1 MLFFLLK
8 FTTTQINLSPSYCRN
23 ADDVISFGYMII
35 GVYGVER
42 KREKYLVDEIRI
54 LKDGGRRKKK

>member
-8 FTTTQINLSPSYCRN
+8 FTTTQINLSPSYRRN

-35 GVYGVER
+35 GIYGVER
-42 KREKYLVDEIRI
+42 K
-54 LKDGGRRKKK
+54 GRNIWWMR

>member
-1 MLFFLLK
+1 MLFFLLKLK

-35 GVYGVER
+35 GIYGVER
-42 KREKYLVDEIRI
+42 K
-54 LKDGGRRKKK
+54 GRRIFIG